1 MTLRYDYIIVGAGS
15 AGCVLANRLSADPA
29 VSVLLIEAG
38 GTNRNFMVRMP
49 KGIGKLVNDPRH
61 AWHYAV
67 SQPRA
72 EGMPI
77 NEGWVRGRG
86 LGGSS
91 AINGMIYMRGQP
103 EDYEA
108 WAQEAGP
115 EWNWAAMKRAF
126 RSIEDH
132 ELGDDGVRGVGGPLR
147 ISAGTLRYPLAEIAI
162 QTGVGMG
169 LERRED
175 LNREDQEG
183 IGYICHNIHKG
194 KRQSASVAFLDPVR
208 HRRNLTIM
216 TGAQVDRV
224 VFEDHRAVGVQGR
237 RGGQEVT
244 WHAKRE
250 VILSAGTIHS
260 PKLLQLSGI
269 GPAAL
274 LSSLGIAVLHDSPD
288 VGGRLLEHMGFMTSF
303 RIKGDRGLNH
313 RLYGLGLVR
322 SIAEYLVWGGG
333 PLGTGPLEVG
343 AFVRTS
349 DAEATPNLQLF
360 IGGITFALDERRNNP
375 VQMARVD
382 RKPGIS
388 ILASLNHLT
397 SEGRIAITSSD
408 PDAPLDITPN
418 WLATEHDR
426 RQAVEMVHFIRAF
439 AARPPLADLIVQERV
454 PGSHIATDEQ
464 ILAEVRRMAVCGTHA
479 VRTCRMGRD
488 AASVV
493 DERLRVRG
501 VAALRVVDCSIMP
514 GTISGNT
521 NGPAMATAWRAADLI
536 LEDARMAKAA

>member
-1 MTLRYDYIIVGAGS
+1 MPRSYDYVIVGAGS
-15 AGCVLANRLSADPA
+15 AGCVVANRLSTDPS
-29 VSVLLIEAG
+29 VNVLLIEAG
-38 GTNRNFMVRMP
+38 GKNDDFMIRMP
-49 KGIGKLVNDPRH
+49 KGIGRVVENPRYT
-61 AWHYAV
+61 WHYPV

-72 EGMPI
+72 ENMPI

-108 WAQEAGP
+108 WAREAGP

-132 ELGDDGVRGVGGPLR
+132 ELGDDGLRGVGGPVR
-147 ISAGTLRYPLAEIAI
+147 ISAGKLRYPLAEIAI
-162 QTGVGMG
+162 DTGVAMG
-169 LERRED
+169 LQRRED

-194 KRQSASVAFLDPVR
+194 KRQSASLAFLDPIR
-208 HRRNLTIM
+208 QRRNLTIL
-216 TGAQVDRV
+216 TDALVDRV
-224 VFEDHRAVGVQGR
+224 VFENRCAVGVQGR
-237 RGGQEVT
+237 QRGERMT
-244 WHAKRE
+244 WHAARE
-250 VILSAGTIHS
+250 VILSAGAINS

-269 GPAAL
+269 GPARL
-274 LSSLGIAVLHDSPD
+274 LSSLGIEVLHHSPD
-288 VGGRLLEHMGFMTSF
+288 VGARLLEHMGFMTSF
-303 RIKGDRGLNH
+303 RIRGERGLNH
-313 RLYGLGLVR
+313 RLYGLGLAR
-322 SIAEYLVWGGG
+322 SVVEYLLTGRG

-349 DAEATPNLQLF
+349 AEEATPNLQLF
-360 IGGITFALDERRNNP
+360 IGGITFAHDESRNDP
-375 VQMARVD
+375 VQMAQVD

-408 PDAPLDITPN
+408 PDAPLDIAPN
-418 WLATEHDR
+418 WLTTAHDQ
-426 RQAVEMVHFIRAF
+426 RQAIEMVRFIRNF
-439 AARPPLADLIVQERV
+439 AAHRPLADLIVKELV
-454 PGSHIATDEQ
+454 PGAHIETDEQ
-464 ILAEVRRMAVCGTHA
+464 ILAEVRRVAVCGTHA

-501 VAALRVVDCSIMP
+501 VTALRVVDCSIMP
-514 GTISGNT
+514 GGISGNT
-521 NGPAMATAWRAADLI
+521 NGPAMATGWRAADLI
-536 LEDARMAKAA
+536 LEDQRAANAA